1 MREKSIEIK
10 LSDAVRNMKGLSIKL
25 TSPGFDGLPDRLVLL
40 PNGKIG
46 FVEVKASGKKLRPLQ
61 QKRKRQLES
70 LGFIVLDRKSTRL
83 NSSHVAISYA
93 VFCLK
98 KKKQSLQNQK

>member
-1 MREKSIEIK
+1 MGGTGGFGRREDSIEFK
-10 LSDAVRNMKGLSIKL
+10 LSEADRNMKRLSSKL
-25 TSPGFDGLPDRLVLL
+25 PSLGVGGLPDRLVLL

-70 LGFIVLDRKSTRL
+70 LGFIV
-83 NSSHVAISYA
+83 
-93 VFCLK
+93 FCLDDPESIGGMLDEI
-98 KKKQSLQNQK
+98 QAT

>member
-1 MREKSIEIK
+1 MQEKIIELK
-10 LSDAVRNMKGLSIKL
+10 LTEAVKIRKGLSIKL

-61 QKRKRQLES
+61 QKRKQQLES
-70 LGFIVLDRKSTRL
+70 LGFIV
-83 NSSHVAISYA
+83 
-93 VFCLK
+93 FCLDNPDSIGGMLDEI
-98 KKKQSLQNQK
+98 QAT